1 MPKSNRSGNTKRKI
15 RNQKKQEST
24 LPSLAE
30 ETNKASTSKLEEEEK
45 TACEHEFELSTER
58 DVKDPNAGGEYSYCA
73 NMCIMIEYIV

>member
-15 RNQKKQEST
+15 RNRKKQEST
-24 LPSLAE
+24 PPLAE

-58 DVKDPNAGGEYSYCA
+58 DVKDPNVGGEYS
-73 NMCIMIEYIV
+73 